1 MGTHKAKEKAREMAR
16 VLLCLLLVALCA
28 SSSAASRPVHEHN
41 SAISTSSSSWGALAA
56 SWWHSLRA
64 SSPFL
69 FARENNK
76 PHPPQWPSAFTATY
90 TFELPYVRV
99 VQSEGL
105 K

>member
-1 MGTHKAKEKAREMAR
+1 MAR
-16 VLLCLLLVALCA
+16 VLVCVLLLALCA
-28 SSSAASRPVHEHN
+28 SSAASRPVHEPDF
-41 SAISTSSSSWGALAA
+41 AIGTSSSWGALSA
-56 SWWHSLRA
+56 WWHSLLARA
-64 SSPFL
+64 SPFL